1 MDETDS
7 VESPDAQ
14 PSTIATATA
23 PLSNADVDN
32 ILSSSGRN
40 RQRIRKACYP
50 CNKRKIKCDRDERV
64 PCGNCAKR
72 PHPELCTF
80 DDHAPRSVPPRS
92 RTSNGHARSSPHAAS
107 IARPRQYP
115 QTPDHPG
122 LLHGIHSASAAYDQS
137 NGQSNGYGS
146 WAPESRG
153 KDDTTMRASSGPEY
167 SYAAGSG
174 FQSVNIPSSNGAKRV
189 AISQTNRPAWDFAPP
204 RSEPSTFWDRIS
216 PLLPP
221 QKHLLRFFDIYRTL
235 CNPLYPVISDF
246 DDFEAAVV
254 NYIDDAASY
263 RLRAEL
269 EGLKGAA
276 FEQRLSWLALLSAT
290 IATGIQYS
298 DVKPGERRVLIEGF
312 SKSRFIQLITQ
323 LTTPSQKHDAT
334 PKLRELH
341 PLPQRV
347 LRNGPPPGD

>member
-1 MDETDS
+1 MEDTDS
-7 VESPDAQ
+7 AGSPDAQ

-92 RTSNGHARSSPHAAS
+92 RTSNGHARASPHSAS
-107 IARPRQYP
+107 IARPRNYP

-122 LLHGIHSASAAYDQS
+122 LLYGIHSASAAYDQA
-137 NGQSNGYGS
+137 NGQPNGYS
-146 WAPESRG
+146 TWTAESSG
-153 KDDTTMRASSGPEY
+153 KDEAAMRASSRPEY
-167 SYAAGSG
+167 NYASGSG
-174 FQSVNIPSSNGAKRV
+174 FQSVNTSSSNGAKRV
-189 AISQTNRPAWDFAPP
+189 AISQTQRPAWDFAPP
-204 RSEPSTFWDRIS
+204 RTEPSTFWDRIS

-221 QKHLLRFFDIYRTL
+221 QKHLLRFFEIYRTL

-246 DDFEAAVV
+246 DEFEAAVV
-254 NYIDDAASY
+254 NYIDNAASY

-269 EGLKGAA
+269 EELKGAA

-312 SKSRFIQLITQ
+312 SKSTYCCFVVL
-323 LTTPSQKHDAT
+323 LTVSSQKYDAA
-334 PKLRELH
+334 PELCQ
-341 PLPQRV
+341 LYFMSQ
-347 LRNGPPPGD
+347 